1 MDLGSDSQGQP
12 GSNGNETTSQAQ
24 LGWEENT
31 TKYAAESDDIVEMR
45 RRIHAIWKLNVS
57 SQEKARLM
65 HEIMTEGYYS
75 AVKSRSPPPTPQG
88 HDAPC
93 TPESSRKQRALG
105 NLSSSSESDSGI
117 SGSPYYLSQ
126 EDLER
131 TYFCRSVNDNQP
143 ADDPFTDNLEEAA
156 SDEVV
161 ELGCMHYKRNVKIQC
176 FTSNL
181 IPLIERRQKTCFA
194 CYVILHSLQA
204 NGAIPVAPN
213 QPFII
218 ALYVNSGMMML
229 KKAYTIAV
237 IVAFV
242 ALVRDLEKIF
252 STAR

>member
-1 MDLGSDSQGQP
+1 MDLGSDSHGQP
-12 GSNGNETTSQAQ
+12 GSNGNETTSQAHLDQ

-45 RRIHAIWKLNVS
+45 RRIHAIWKLDVS

-93 TPESSRKQRALG
+93 TPESSRKQRVLG
-105 NLSSSSESDSGI
+105 NLSSSSEPDSGI

-131 TYFCRSVNDNQP
+131 TYFCRFNALRVRNGTLAGSVITR
-143 ADDPFTDNLEEAA
+143 A
-156 SDEVV
+156 
-161 ELGCMHYKRNVKIQC
+161 
-176 FTSNL
+176 NL
-181 IPLIERRQKTCFA
+181 IPLIERKQKTCFA